1 MAKHTAFSLRIEQR
15 VLWVTANG
23 FWTKA
28 IAQQYVREMRSLVL
42 PISAKP
48 WAVVLDIRQWE
59 ISPAEVFSL
68 LNENTVW
75 CFDNNLKHVET
86 IGADNTMVMWQFAKA
101 TQAVK
106 PADVVSTLKDDEL
119 AARQSLRAAGYL
131 F

>member
-1 MAKHTAFSLRIEQR
+1 MAKHTAFSLRLEQR

-28 IAQQYVREMRSLVL
+28 IAQQYVREMRSLIL

-68 LNENTVW
+68 LNENTAW
-75 CFDNNLKHVET
+75 CFANNLKHVET
-86 IGADNTMVMWQFAKA
+86 IGADNTMVMWQF
-101 TQAVK
+101 
-106 PADVVSTLKDDEL
+106 
-119 AARQSLRAAGYL
+119 
-131 F
+131 